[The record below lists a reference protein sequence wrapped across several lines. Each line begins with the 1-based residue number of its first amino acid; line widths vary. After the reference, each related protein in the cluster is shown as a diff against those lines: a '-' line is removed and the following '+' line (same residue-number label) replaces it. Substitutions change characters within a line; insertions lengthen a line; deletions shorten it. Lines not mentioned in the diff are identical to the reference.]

1 MIENKN
7 NLLAARVMLFLMI
20 MILSSC
26 KELSELSP
34 KPFVM
39 ATAAT
44 YTEINGGPLL
54 LRFTIVYWADDI
66 SDLKITITD
75 PDGAV
80 ASDWQQGAGTLSSGT
95 PVKID
100 GIPKK
105 TGGWS
110 LSFSGTVKTNNDNY
124 GAKFED
130 DAIVNVE
137 D

>member
-1 MIENKN
+1 MIKKKI
-7 NLLAARVMLFLMI
+7 NLLATCAFLFLMI

-26 KELSELSP
+26 NELSELSG
-34 KPFVM
+34 KPLVM

-44 YTEINGGPLL
+44 YTETSGGPQL

-66 SDLKITITD
+66 SDLKITIRD
-75 PDGAV
+75 PDGDL
-80 ASDWQQGAGTLSSGT
+80 ASDWEQGAGTLSSGT

-105 TGGWS
+105 TGEWS
-110 LSFSGTVKTNNDNY
+110 LSFSGTIKTNNDNY
-124 GAKFED
+124 GDYFED